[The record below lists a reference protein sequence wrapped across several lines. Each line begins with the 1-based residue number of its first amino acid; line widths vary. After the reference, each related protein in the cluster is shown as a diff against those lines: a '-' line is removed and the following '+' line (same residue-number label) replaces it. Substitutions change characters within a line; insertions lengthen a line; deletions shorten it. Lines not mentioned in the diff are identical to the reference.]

1 MEELSVACNAP
12 TFFKLNN
19 LRMAV
24 ARLGPR
30 RRGLASSVMPGSS
43 AAPFF
48 TTTEE
53 EGGGGYATERLRG
66 K

>member
-1 MEELSVACNAP
+1 MQRDNDSP

-19 LRMAV
+19 LRMEV

-43 AAPFF
+43 AAPFL
-48 TTTEE
+48 TTTAGVG
-53 EGGGGYATERLRG
+53 EGVGVMMLGV
-66 K
+66 